1 MSWLQER
8 SKSLALESAYSLCH
22 DRGSIPGQAKKI
34 LQAAQPKQQQ
44 QNTPQLEILPGA
56 QKPASPGCPDQFP
69 PRNNCHSQV
78 RQVQEWRCLQP
89 DLNLVLDS
97 WLIHKNLREHTAL
110 PDDMVK
116 ATFLYPLKALKNQE
130 VGWDMTLHSW
140 GGGGQGGK
148 AKSSF

>member
-1 MSWLQER
+1 MTPR
-8 SKSLALESAYSLCH
+8 KKSLALESACSHCH
-22 DRGSIPGQAKKI
+22 DRGSIPGEGKKI
-34 LQAAQPKQQQ
+34 LQAAQPKTTNKQKKKQC
-44 QNTPQLEILPGA
+44 QLEILPGA
-56 QKPASPGCPDQFP
+56 QKPASSGCPDQFP

-89 DLNLVLDS
+89 DLNLVLGS
-97 WLIHKNLREHTAL
+97 WLIHENLREHTVL